1 MARMSAFGVALLL
14 AAAAALALSACGSSG
29 GADLLPGATAKE
41 INSNLE
47 QVRVLAEEGECI
59 GAQNA
64 AHEVSAEVSALGGV
78 DKELKLALREGAE
91 RLNEVVT
98 TCEEEETAE
107 EEVPSIEEEEAAEP
121 PAKHA
126 KPDKVKAPKE
136 EKEEPADAAP
146 PPALPPQANGKGKG
160 LEDEEGETPPAEEG
174 GGTGPPSG
182 GVGPGSPAGEG

>member
-1 MARMSAFGVALLL
+1 MARVTAFGVALLL
-14 AAAAALALSACGSSG
+14 AAAAVLSLSACGSGG
-29 GADLLPGATAKE
+29 GADLLPGSTANE

-64 AHEVSAEVSALGGV
+64 AHAVSAEVSALGGV

-107 EEVPSIEEEEAAEP
+107 EEVPSIEEEEEAEAP
-121 PAKHA
+121 TKKA
-126 KPDKVKAPKE
+126 KPDKAKAPKE
-136 EKEEPADAAP
+136 EKETPADTSP
-146 PPALPPQANGKGKG
+146 PPALPPPANGEGKG
-160 LEDEEGETPPAEEG
+160 PEGEEGETPPAEEG

-182 GVGPGSPAGEG
+182 GVGPGTPAGSE